1 MSNASISSLAEK
13 IADARRLYGADSTY
27 VIGLLA
33 GLDLVLDAGDSERLK
48 RQVRD
53 RLIEIE
59 SGKVAPSTPTP
70 STPSKPSEAPPATE
84 ATESGLTENS
94 WIKGSVKWFNN
105 DKGYGFISTASDT
118 DVFVHWR
125 DISSWDRSLGQ
136 GAEVEFMVTKTAKG
150 FQAINVMKKE
160 SGDAPPDPSGDPPD
174 AQSEQ
179 EPAGQPETTSESA
192 SDETGALPS
201 ASEDPDGTAPTPE
214 AEVPGS
220 DSTDAPTA
228 TPACVEEVSTGSAD
242 DTETTAEGAGGGG
255 GGEQQEPSKTG
266 DAGAE
271 ASESSDQ
278 TLKVE

>member
-1 MSNASISSLAEK
+1 LGSSVSLSNASISSLAEK

-48 RQVRD
+48 RQIRE

-59 SGKVAPSTPTP
+59 SGKAAPPTPTP
-70 STPSKPSEAPPATE
+70 STPSKPSEAPIATE

-136 GAEVEFMVTKTAKG
+136 GDEVEFMVTKTAKG

-160 SGDAPPDPSGDPPD
+160 RGDAPPDPSGDASD

-179 EPAGQPETTSESA
+179 EPASQSETSEPA
-192 SDETGALPS
+192 SDAETGALAF
-201 ASEDPDGTAPTPE
+201 ASGDADGTVPTPE

-220 DSTDAPTA
+220 DSTDAPTT
-228 TPACVEEVSTGSAD
+228 TPAFVEEVSTGSSD
-242 DTETTAEGAGGGG
+242 DTETTAEGSGGG

-266 DAGAE
+266 DVGAE
-271 ASESSDQ
+271 ASES
-278 TLKVE
+278 

>member
-1 MSNASISSLAEK
+1 MGSSVSLSNASISSLAEK

-59 SGKVAPSTPTP
+59 SGKAAPPTP

-125 DISSWDRSLGQ
+125 DISSWERSLGQ
-136 GAEVEFMVTKTAKG
+136 GDEVEFMVTKTAKG

-160 SGDAPPDPSGDPPD
+160 RGDAPPDPSGDPSD

-179 EPAGQPETTSESA
+179 EPASQSETSEPA
-192 SDETGALPS
+192 SDAETGALAF
-201 ASEDPDGTAPTPE
+201 ASGDADGTVPTPE

-220 DSTDAPTA
+220 DSTDAPTT
-228 TPACVEEVSTGSAD
+228 TPAFVEEVSTGSSDA
-242 DTETTAEGAGGGG
+242 TETTAEGSGGG

-271 ASESSDQ
+271 ASES
-278 TLKVE
+278 